1 MMIICLNDLEKINP
15 ILRDRLHIIHIPG
28 YNADEKCT
36 IVNKYIIPKLHTQ
49 YKIDI
54 CIEKD
59 VIDYIIS
66 NTSQHKGIRQ
76 LIMYLTK
83 IYELAVLDKFTYKF
97 NFDGKFK
104 LKDLTHIKLSELS
117 DKPIMSMY
125 V

>member
-1 MMIICLNDLEKINP
+1 
-15 ILRDRLHIIHIPG
+15 
-28 YNADEKCT
+28 
-36 IVNKYIIPKLHTQ
+36 
-49 YKIDI
+49 
-54 CIEKD
+54 
-59 VIDYIIS
+59 
-66 NTSQHKGIRQ
+66 
-76 LIMYLTK
+76 MYLTK